1 MKLYKIIQ
9 EQEEEETPKEV
20 RKITPVHKRMLNAL
34 SRMEIDSTDYAV
46 IWNEV
51 WNVFKIN
58 DLKLAEEITFLFY
71 EFEDVFDEDE
81 KDSYKDL
88 PDDALS
94 GLNDMTGYDNEQ
106 IALAKNLELPPFLIG
121 DNGYSHYDLTQYY
134 DMTTNYVYAVGDSD
148 KVLSSMVQW
157 AQEYYDSNGIEYMDR
172 YHLDDYIEINDISDF
187 VEQEVDHILDNMDDD
202 DIIEE
207 AGYDKDEMEDNLNSL
222 NNKVVDIKDEM
233 DTIESEKD
241 ELQEVLDEME
251 EQDEDAY
258 ETEEYQKIEEERN
271 DLDSQWYEKDSE
283 SDDLDDEI
291 NELEEELYGLEEKAK
306 DELRDEKIE
315 ELTSQIEDEGVD
327 YFIDNLGYSL
337 ESAIGSFCYFDES
350 GFVENLADVEDNE
363 RLATYDNDE
372 DYERVNGEYYYIYR
386 TE

>member
-121 DNGYSHYDLTQYY
+121 DNGDNHYDLTQYY

-251 EQDEDAY
+251 EEDEDAY

>member
-121 DNGYSHYDLTQYY
+121 DNGDSHYDLTQYY

-222 NNKVVDIKDEM
+222 NNKVVDIKDKM

-251 EQDEDAY
+251 EEDEDAY

-337 ESAIGSFCYFDES
+337 ESAISSFCYFDES

>member
-34 SRMEIDSTDYAV
+34 SRMEIDYTDYSV

-94 GLNDMTGYDNEQ
+94 GLNDMSGYDNEQ

-134 DMTTNYVYAVGDSD
+134 DMTTNYVYGVGDSD

-251 EQDEDAY
+251 EEDEDAY
-258 ETEEYQKIEEERN
+258 ETEEYQKIVEERN

-372 DYERVNGEYYYIYR
+372 DYERLNGEDYYIYR

>member
-1 MKLYKIIQ
+1 
-9 EQEEEETPKEV
+9 
-20 RKITPVHKRMLNAL
+20 MLNAL
-34 SRMEIDSTDYAV
+34 SRMEIDYTDYSV

-148 KVLSSMVQW
+148 KVLSSMVEW

-251 EQDEDAY
+251 EEDEDAY
-258 ETEEYQKIEEERN
+258 ETEEYQKIVEERN

-337 ESAIGSFCYFDES
+337 ESAIDSFFYFNES

-372 DYERVNGEYYYIYR
+372 DYEEVNGEYYYIYR

>member
-34 SRMEIDSTDYAV
+34 SRMEIDYTDYSV

-121 DNGYSHYDLTQYY
+121 DNGDSHYDLTQYY

-148 KVLSSMVQW
+148 KVLSSMVEW

-251 EQDEDAY
+251 EEDEDAY
-258 ETEEYQKIEEERN
+258 ETEEYQKIVEERN

-337 ESAIGSFCYFDES
+337 GSAIDSFCYFDES

-372 DYERVNGEYYYIYR
+372 DYERVNGEDYYIYR

>member
-121 DNGYSHYDLTQYY
+121 DNGDSHYDLTQYY

-251 EQDEDAY
+251 EEDEDAY
-258 ETEEYQKIEEERN
+258 ETEEYQKIVEERN

-372 DYERVNGEYYYIYR
+372 DYERVNGEDYYIYR

>member
-94 GLNDMTGYDNEQ
+94 GLNDMSGYDNEQ

-251 EQDEDAY
+251 EEDEDAY
-258 ETEEYQKIEEERN
+258 ETEEYQKIVEERN

>member
-121 DNGYSHYDLTQYY
+121 DNGDSHYDLTQYY

-251 EQDEDAY
+251 EEDEDAY

>member
-34 SRMEIDSTDYAV
+34 SRMEIDSTDYST

-121 DNGYSHYDLTQYY
+121 DNGDSHYDLTQYY

-251 EQDEDAY
+251 EEDEDAY
-258 ETEEYQKIEEERN
+258 ETEEYQKIVEERN

>member
-121 DNGYSHYDLTQYY
+121 DNGDSHYDLTQYY

-148 KVLSSMVQW
+148 KVLSSMVEW

-251 EQDEDAY
+251 EEDEDAY

>member
-148 KVLSSMVQW
+148 KVLSSMVEW

-251 EQDEDAY
+251 EEDEDAY

>member
-121 DNGYSHYDLTQYY
+121 DNGDSHYDLTQYY

-222 NNKVVDIKDEM
+222 NNKVVDIKDKM

-372 DYERVNGEYYYIYR
+372 DYERVNGEDYYIYR

>member
-34 SRMEIDSTDYAV
+34 SRMEIDYTDYSV

-94 GLNDMTGYDNEQ
+94 GLNDMSGYDDEQ

-134 DMTTNYVYAVGDSD
+134 DMTTNYVYGVGDSD

-251 EQDEDAY
+251 EEDEDAY
-258 ETEEYQKIEEERN
+258 ETEEYQKIVEERN

-372 DYERVNGEYYYIYR
+372 DYERLNGEDYYIYR

>member
-34 SRMEIDSTDYAV
+34 SRMEIDYTDYSV

-94 GLNDMTGYDNEQ
+94 GLNDMSGYDNEQ

-121 DNGYSHYDLTQYY
+121 DNGDSHYDLTQYY
-134 DMTTNYVYAVGDSD
+134 DMTTNYVYGVGDSD

-251 EQDEDAY
+251 EEDEDAY
-258 ETEEYQKIEEERN
+258 ETEEYQKIVEERN

-337 ESAIGSFCYFDES
+337 ESAIATFCYFDEF

-372 DYERVNGEYYYIYR
+372 DYERLNGEDYYIYR

>member
-121 DNGYSHYDLTQYY
+121 DNGDSHYDLTQYY

-251 EQDEDAY
+251 EEDEDAY
-258 ETEEYQKIEEERN
+258 ETEEYQKIVEERN

-372 DYERVNGEYYYIYR
+372 DYEQINGEYYYIYR

>member
-121 DNGYSHYDLTQYY
+121 DNGDSHYDLTQYY

-251 EQDEDAY
+251 EEDEDAY

-372 DYERVNGEYYYIYR
+372 DYERVNGEDYYIYR

>member
-121 DNGYSHYDLTQYY
+121 DNGDSHYDLTQYY

-222 NNKVVDIKDEM
+222 NNKVVDIKDKM

-251 EQDEDAY
+251 EEDEDAY
-258 ETEEYQKIEEERN
+258 ETEEYQKIVEERN

>member
-34 SRMEIDSTDYAV
+34 SRMEIDYTDYSV

-94 GLNDMTGYDNEQ
+94 GLNDMSGYDDEQ

-134 DMTTNYVYAVGDSD
+134 DMTTNYVYAVGDED

-172 YHLDDYIEINDISDF
+172 YYLDDYIEINDMSDF
-187 VEQEVDHILDNMDDD
+187 VEQEVDHILDNMGDD

-251 EQDEDAY
+251 EEDEDAY
-258 ETEEYQKIEEERN
+258 ETEEYQKIVEERN

-372 DYERVNGEYYYIYR
+372 DYERLNGEDYYIYR

>member
-121 DNGYSHYDLTQYY
+121 DNGDSHYDLTQYY

-251 EQDEDAY
+251 EEDEDAY

-337 ESAIGSFCYFDES
+337 ESAISSFCYFDES

>member
-34 SRMEIDSTDYAV
+34 SRMEIDSTDYST

-58 DLKLAEEITFLFY
+58 DEKLAEEITYLFH
-71 EFEDVFDEDE
+71 EFDYVFDEYE
-81 KDSYKDL
+81 KDSYQDL

-121 DNGYSHYDLTQYY
+121 DNGDSHYDLTQYY

-337 ESAIGSFCYFDES
+337 ESAISSFCYFDES

>member
-34 SRMEIDSTDYAV
+34 SRMEIDYTDYSV

-94 GLNDMTGYDNEQ
+94 GLNDMSGYDNEQ

-251 EQDEDAY
+251 EEDEDAY

>member
-34 SRMEIDSTDYAV
+34 SRMEIDYTDYSV

-94 GLNDMTGYDNEQ
+94 GLNDMSGYDNEQ
-106 IALAKNLELPPFLIG
+106 IALAKNLKLPPFLIG
-121 DNGYSHYDLTQYY
+121 DNAYGHYDLTTYY

-148 KVLSSMVQW
+148 KVLSSMVEW

-251 EQDEDAY
+251 EEDEDAY

-337 ESAIGSFCYFDES
+337 ESAIDSFCYFDES

-372 DYERVNGEYYYIYR
+372 DYERVNGEDYYIYR

>member
-121 DNGYSHYDLTQYY
+121 DNGDSHYDLTQYY

-251 EQDEDAY
+251 EEDEDAY
-258 ETEEYQKIEEERN
+258 ETEEYQKIVEERN

-337 ESAIGSFCYFDES
+337 ESAISSFCYFDES

>member
-9 EQEEEETPKEV
+9 EQEEEETPVVV

-121 DNGYSHYDLTQYY
+121 DNGDSHYDLTQYY

-251 EQDEDAY
+251 EEDEDAY

-337 ESAIGSFCYFDES
+337 ESAIATFCYFDES

>member
-121 DNGYSHYDLTQYY
+121 DNGDSHYDLTQYY

-148 KVLSSMVQW
+148 KVLSSMVEW

-222 NNKVVDIKDEM
+222 NNKVVDIKDKM

-251 EQDEDAY
+251 EEDEDAY

>member
-34 SRMEIDSTDYAV
+34 SRMEIDYTDYSV

-94 GLNDMTGYDNEQ
+94 GLNDMSGYDDEQ

-251 EQDEDAY
+251 EEDEDAY
-258 ETEEYQKIEEERN
+258 ETEEYQKIVEERN

-372 DYERVNGEYYYIYR
+372 DYERLNGEDYYIYR

>member
-94 GLNDMTGYDNEQ
+94 GLNDMSGYDNEQ

-251 EQDEDAY
+251 EEDEDAY

>member
-94 GLNDMTGYDNEQ
+94 GLNDMSGYDNEQ

-121 DNGYSHYDLTQYY
+121 DNGDSHYDLTQYY

-251 EQDEDAY
+251 EEDEDAY

>member
-58 DLKLAEEITFLFY
+58 DIKLAEEITFLFY
-71 EFEDVFDEDE
+71 EFENVFDEDE

-94 GLNDMTGYDNEQ
+94 ELNDMSGYDDRQ
-106 IALAKNLELPPFLIG
+106 IALAKNLELPSFLI
-121 DNGYSHYDLTQYY
+121 DNNGYDHYDLTQYY
-134 DMTTNYVYAVGDSD
+134 DMTTNNVYAVGDSD
-148 KVLSSMVQW
+148 EVESSMLEW
-157 AQEYYDSNGIEYMDR
+157 AQEYYDNEGIEYMDR
-172 YHLDDYIEINDISDF
+172 YYLDDYIEINDISDF
-187 VEQEVDHILDNMDDD
+187 VDQEVDNILDGMSDD

-222 NNKVVDIKDEM
+222 NNKVVGIKDEM

-251 EQDEDAY
+251 EEDEDAY
-258 ETEEYQKIEEERN
+258 ETEEYQKIVEERD

-283 SDDLDDEI
+283 SDDLGDEI

-315 ELTSQIEDEGVD
+315 ELTIQIEDEGVD

-337 ESAIGSFCYFDES
+337 ENAVDSFCYFDES
-350 GFVENLADVEDNE
+350 GFVHNLADVEGNE

-372 DYERVNGEYYYIYR
+372 DYEEVAGVQYFIYR

>member
-121 DNGYSHYDLTQYY
+121 DNGDSHYDLTQYY